1 MKATYYTELKE
12 QLKQVRELKFISRW
26 KNQVAQNQVAQTPAL
41 FIEIPQISYNDNTAK
56 QQDASDVRV
65 ILHLIVKKNTSED
78 KEDERLYH
86 ISQKIYNILQNTDGF
101 SRQSEELDPTYETM
115 EDFQLTYLI
124 GRLVDEDAMKD
135 YSEIDRPTPD
145 TINQMNEPDGTE

>member
-1 MKATYYTELKE
+1 MKATYYTELKAK
-12 QLKQVRELKFISRW
+12 LKQVRELKFISRW

-65 ILHLIVKKNTSED
+65 ILHLVVKKNTSED
-78 KEDERLYH
+78 TEDTKLYD
-86 ISQKIYNILQNTDGF
+86 ISQKIYNVLQNTDGF
-101 SRQSEELDPTYETM
+101 SRLSESLDVTYDTI

-135 YSEIDRPTPD
+135 YSEIDRPD
-145 TINQMNEPDGTE
+145 LNTINQMNKPDGS